1 MRRVKDWFGFLSSPF
16 TTLWG
21 KSKEKKMGTH
31 KNDLILQQRELQE
44 DGQEVLLQSPL
55 WQELWLS
62 KSWQGIINEIF

>member
-1 MRRVKDWFGFLSSPF
+1 MGESAVNNFL
-16 TTLWG
+16 
-21 KSKEKKMGTH
+21 GTH
-31 KNDLILQQRELQE
+31 KNDLILQQGEFQE